1 MKVAQV
7 VDSKSSDMGRF
18 THIRAASMNKE
29 TRSPSP
35 LGKPVGVSTGDSSD
49 ITVSK
54 ANFLLTSSASDTEIA
69 TFIDTVR
76 KVLVGVS
83 KFYTPEEPVQP
94 PPPPKK
100 MAPKSKPPSLSGNFS
115 AFPKTAATLSPTSPS
130 PTGTLVQHGLG
141 SPAPSRA
148 ASIAETVRS
157 YRTTRTGRSTKR
169 SKSRRAHATA
179 DGESIMTFD
188 PAEDSDYDMEERRLM
203 PIFLQKPSKLQ
214 KPNSRKA
221 LKFLGLA

>member
-1 MKVAQV
+1 
-7 VDSKSSDMGRF
+7 MGRF
-18 THIRAASMNKE
+18 THIRGASANKE

-35 LGKPVGVSTGDSSD
+35 LGKPVGGSTGDSSD
-49 ITVSK
+49 VTVSK
-54 ANFLLTSSASDTEIA
+54 ANFLLTSSASDSEIA
-69 TFIDTVR
+69 TIIDTVR
-76 KVLVGVS
+76 KILMGVS

-94 PPPPKK
+94 PSPPTK

-115 AFPKTAATLSPTSPS
+115 AFPNTASALSPTSPS
-130 PTGTLVQHGLG
+130 RTGTLMQHGLS
-141 SPAPSRA
+141 SPAPSRP

-157 YRTTRTGRSTKR
+157 YRTTRTGRSAKR
-169 SKSRRAHATA
+169 SKSRRAYATA

-203 PIFLQKPSKLQ
+203 PMFMQKPSKMQ